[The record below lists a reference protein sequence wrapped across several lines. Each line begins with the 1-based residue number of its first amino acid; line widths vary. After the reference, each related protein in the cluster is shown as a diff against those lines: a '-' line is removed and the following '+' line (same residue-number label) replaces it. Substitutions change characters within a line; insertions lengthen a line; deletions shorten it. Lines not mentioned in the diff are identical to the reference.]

1 MTPYLRTTGVCAMI
15 LFPLL
20 GCGGASRAWVPVA
33 AVRLTCQPIARGV
46 QCRLLALS
54 RDASQAPRDVTRE
67 ATWHLSGG
75 RGAHVTNAGIV
86 EAPQAALGTGGDA
99 GEVADVEDSGDTE
112 IAADY
117 QSLSAHRMVR
127 LSRTGPGQLLAVL
140 SGRALTEEKGA
151 LRPVAAV
158 RLEVVSGPD
167 AGKSVMTDR
176 DGGYELAGLA
186 PGKLELRATR
196 PGYDVTTV
204 SVSLEAGD
212 ARFTVLMEHRS
223 SPAGGAAPSET
234 MRLPVRSV
242 DDPSAD

>member
-1 MTPYLRTTGVCAMI
+1 MTPHLRTIGVCAMT

-20 GCGGASRAWVPVA
+20 GCGREASRALVSVA
-33 AVRLTCQPIARGV
+33 AVHLTCGPIARGV

-67 ATWHLSGG
+67 AAWHLSGV
-75 RGAHVTNAGIV
+75 RGAHVSNAGIV
-86 EAPQAALGTGGDA
+86 EAAGDLGDA
-99 GEVADVEDSGDTE
+99 E

-127 LSRTGPGQLLAVL
+127 LSRTGPGQVLAVL
-140 SGRALTEEKGA
+140 SGRALTDEQGA

-167 AGKSVMTDR
+167 AGKSAMTDR

-196 PGYDVTTV
+196 PGYDVTSVT
-204 SVSLEAGD
+204 VSLEAGD
-212 ARFTVLMEHRS
+212 ARLTVLMERRS
-223 SPAGGAAPSET
+223 SPRGGAAPSET
-234 MRLPVRSV
+234 MRLPARSV

>member
-1 MTPYLRTTGVCAMI
+1 MT

-20 GCGGASRAWVPVA
+20 GCGREASRASLSIV

-54 RDASQAPRDVTRE
+54 RDASQPPRDVT
-67 ATWHLSGG
+67 ADASWHLSGG
-75 RGAHVTNAGIV
+75 AGAHVSTAGIV
-86 EAPQAALGTGGDA
+86 EAAPAGDA
-99 GEVADVEDSGDTE
+99 SDANDAGNAGDGGGRSGMEDVE

-127 LSRTGPGQLLAVL
+127 LSRTGPGQVLAVL
-140 SGRALTEEKGA
+140 SGRALVEDKGA

-167 AGKSVMTDR
+167 AGKSATTDR
-176 DGGYELAGLA
+176 DGGYELTGLA
-186 PGKLELRATR
+186 PGKVDLRATK
-196 PGYDVTTV
+196 PGYDVTAVT
-204 SVSLEAGD
+204 VSLEPGD
-212 ARFTVLMEHRS
+212 ARLTVLMERRL
-223 SPAGGAAPSET
+223 SPSGGAALSET
-234 MRLPVRSV
+234 MRRPARSG

>member
-1 MTPYLRTTGVCAMI
+1 MT

-20 GCGGASRAWVPVA
+20 GCGRDASRASVSVA

-54 RDASQAPRDVTRE
+54 RDASQAPRDVT
-67 ATWHLSGG
+67 ADASWHLSGPA
-75 RGAHVTNAGIV
+75 GARVSTAGIV
-86 EAPQAALGTGGDA
+86 EAAGDA
-99 GEVADVEDSGDTE
+99 GEASDVGDLGDAE

-140 SGRALTEEKGA
+140 SGRALEEDKGA

-167 AGKSVMTDR
+167 AGKWAMTDR

-196 PGYDVTTV
+196 PGYDVTSV
-204 SVSLEAGD
+204 MVSLEAGD
-212 ARFTVLMEHRS
+212 ARLTVLMERRS
-223 SPAGGAAPSET
+223 SPRGGAAPSET
-234 MRLPVRSV
+234 MRLPARSV

>member
-1 MTPYLRTTGVCAMI
+1 MSEHAVQLAIGKLPTYLIGLT
-15 LFPLL
+15 LL
-20 GCGGASRAWVPVA
+20 TLPGCGRDASRASLSIA
-33 AVRLTCQPIARGV
+33 AVRLTCEPIARGV

-67 ATWHLSGG
+67 AAWHLSGVP
-75 RGAHVTNAGIV
+75 GARISSPGIV
-86 EAPQAALGTGGDA
+86 EAAGDLGDA
-99 GEVADVEDSGDTE
+99 EIVAD
-112 IAADY
+112 Y
-117 QSLSAHRMVR
+117 LSLSAHRVVR
-127 LSRTGPGQLLAVL
+127 LSRTGPGQVLAVL
-140 SGRALTEEKGA
+140 SGRALTEDKGA
-151 LRPVAAV
+151 LRPVATV

-167 AGKSVMTDR
+167 TGKSVMTDR

-196 PGYDVTTV
+196 PGYDVTNV

-212 ARFTVLMEHRS
+212 ARLTVLMEHRS

-234 MRLPVRSV
+234 MHLPARSV

>member
-1 MTPYLRTTGVCAMI
+1 MSEHAVQLPIGKLPICLMAVT
-15 LFPLL
+15 LL
-20 GCGGASRAWVPVA
+20 SLPGCGREGSRDSLSIA
-33 AVRLTCQPIARGV
+33 AVRLTCGPIDRGV

-67 ATWHLSGG
+67 AAWRLSGV
-75 RGAHVTNAGIV
+75 RGARVNAGIV
-86 EAPQAALGTGGDA
+86 EAAGDLGDA
-99 GEVADVEDSGDTE
+99 E
-112 IAADY
+112 IAASY

-127 LSRTGPGQLLAVL
+127 LNRAGPGQVLAVL
-140 SGRALTEEKGA
+140 SGRALTEDKGA

-158 RLEVVSGPD
+158 RLEVVGGPD

-196 PGYDVTTV
+196 PGYDVTSVT
-204 SVSLEAGD
+204 VSLEAGD
-212 ARFTVLMEHRS
+212 ARLTVLMERRS
-223 SPAGGAAPSET
+223 SPRGGAAPSET
-234 MRLPVRSV
+234 MRLPARSV